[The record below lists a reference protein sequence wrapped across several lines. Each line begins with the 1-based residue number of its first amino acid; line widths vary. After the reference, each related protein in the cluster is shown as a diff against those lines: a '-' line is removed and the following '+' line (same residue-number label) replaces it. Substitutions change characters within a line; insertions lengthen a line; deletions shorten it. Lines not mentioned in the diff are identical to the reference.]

1 MLTRIRPLI
10 GALIRMIRPGL
21 GSRALW
27 LVGRSAR
34 FGRGG
39 EGRIAAES
47 VEPALLTRAD
57 VFVIWERNVYYVKY
71 YYKWCSRMDDRS
83 KDLWIYI
90 YIMWNCWTVIN
101 VCQNTWLKCTCWGII
116 PSYALWMC
124 RRGGAS
130 VDWINPL
137 NCNQELSL
145 FLLPLLGSAT
155 YVSYEIPIWHQCLK
169 V

>member
-1 MLTRIRPLI
+1 MRTSIRPLI

-57 VFVIWERNVYYVKY
+57 VFVIWERNVDYVKC
-71 YYKWCSRMDDRS
+71 YK
-83 KDLWIYI
+83 
-90 YIMWNCWTVIN
+90 
-101 VCQNTWLKCTCWGII
+101 
-116 PSYALWMC
+116 
-124 RRGGAS
+124 
-130 VDWINPL
+130 
-137 NCNQELSL
+137 
-145 FLLPLLGSAT
+145 
-155 YVSYEIPIWHQCLK
+155 
-169 V
+169 